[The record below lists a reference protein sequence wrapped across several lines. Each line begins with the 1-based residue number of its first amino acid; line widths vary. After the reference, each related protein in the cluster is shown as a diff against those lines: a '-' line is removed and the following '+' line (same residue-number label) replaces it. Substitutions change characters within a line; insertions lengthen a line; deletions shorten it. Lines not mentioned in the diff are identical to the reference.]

1 MKWTEW
7 IHSRWVNLLQFIR
20 LTPSSLRQ
28 FPLVAFTPYC
38 FHFVYTS
45 FQYSIRQIPFVH
57 TSFNPFIIHC
67 LSFQWIK
74 WMWFHEPFHSFV
86 RLPQFSSFFSGTSLR
101 VSSFGNFITFRLP
114 SFQSTCPTRIAFSYH
129 SIQLQSIRVATSFI
143 AHILTMNVVCN
154 LTVIIPWNQ
163 SIKLIKLNLIE
174 LIWFHFTHCM
184 VYSRS
189 NGRSFI

>member
-1 MKWTEW
+1 
-7 IHSRWVNLLQFIR
+7 
-20 LTPSSLRQ
+20 
-28 FPLVAFTPYC
+28 
-38 FHFVYTS
+38 
-45 FQYSIRQIPFVH
+45 
-57 TSFNPFIIHC
+57 
-67 LSFQWIK
+67 
-74 WMWFHEPFHSFV
+74 MWFHEPFHSFV

-174 LIWFHFTHCM
+174 LIWFHFTPLPLVFTLTQFLSPFRKQRTEM
-184 VYSRS
+184 RVKWDEWMTSLPSVRVNFVIPS
-189 NGRSFI
+189 LPLIEARRKWLKFIAPLRLAFPFNSLIHFV